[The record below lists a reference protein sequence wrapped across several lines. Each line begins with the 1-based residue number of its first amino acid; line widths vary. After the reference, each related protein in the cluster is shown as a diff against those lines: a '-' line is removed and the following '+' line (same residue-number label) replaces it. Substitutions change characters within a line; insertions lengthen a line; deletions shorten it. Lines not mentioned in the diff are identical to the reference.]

1 MCPLFL
7 TIEILAYKGE
17 LWIYWYHDC
26 WRGEKEMSTHPQR
39 KGCWKNKIK
48 IIHPFKKKKE
58 VGGKEKKLSGH
69 SIRECDWWG
78 K

>member
-1 MCPLFL
+1 
-7 TIEILAYKGE
+7 
-17 LWIYWYHDC
+17 
-26 WRGEKEMSTHPQR
+26 MSTHPQR
-39 KGCWKNKIK
+39 KGCWKFKKK

-78 K
+78 KEFFSLRVENHKIVQSFQRRTLK